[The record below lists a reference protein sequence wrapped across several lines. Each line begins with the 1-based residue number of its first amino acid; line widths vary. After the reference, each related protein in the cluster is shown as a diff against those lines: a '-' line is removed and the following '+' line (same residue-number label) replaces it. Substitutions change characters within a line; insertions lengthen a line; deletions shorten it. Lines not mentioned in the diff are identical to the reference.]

1 MPVPLEE
8 GCQIELVIPGPLRIG
23 PELTTVEVG
32 GQFGPVVEAIFTIDA
47 SRNMIKIVNAC
58 SSYR

>member
-1 MPVPLEE
+1 MIPDPLK
-8 GCQIELVIPGPLRIG
+8 IG

-32 GQFGPVVEAIFTIDA
+32 GQFGPMVEAIFTIDA

-58 SSYR
+58 ASYR